1 MITTVAGVKK
11 IITDTWSADDL
22 AGPAIVYLSALD
34 EAERLYGAEGIKSL
48 IPLITKNLRA
58 RNREQREVKKE
69 LLYLAR
75 R

>member
-1 MITTVAGVKK
+1 MITTSSGIKK

-34 EAERLYGAEGIKSL
+34 EAERLYGANGIKSL
-48 IPLITKNLRA
+48 LPLITKNLRA
-58 RNREQREVKKE
+58 RIPEQREVKKD
-69 LLYLAR
+69 LMYLAR